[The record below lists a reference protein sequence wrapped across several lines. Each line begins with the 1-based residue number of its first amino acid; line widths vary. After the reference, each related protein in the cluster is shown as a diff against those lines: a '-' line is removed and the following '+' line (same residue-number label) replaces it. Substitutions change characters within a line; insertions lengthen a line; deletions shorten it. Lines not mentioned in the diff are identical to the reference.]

1 MRLTTP
7 LTMNADLTL
16 FIVLFC
22 FGFICAKSSLLSCPS
37 GQFLLKNQCALCHP
51 TCAECDGHEL
61 FECTACGL
69 DEDGKERFLY
79 QGHCRLH
86 CPREFYPDRDQYN
99 CLPCLPN
106 CEICA
111 DANVCA
117 KCREGYKLQSGICL
131 TVLCGAGQVQD
142 PDTRECLDCGIG
154 CKTCSTDDPEVC
166 NSCMDGYYLYRH
178 QCRQH
183 CPQRTYEER
192 GRRLCMSCLE
202 PCLDCRSDALC
213 LTCQPGYFLNNG
225 SCVKECPSDTYKDT
239 RGWRCQP
246 CHSSCLSCH
255 GPGVRDCD
263 RCSGWSRPVY
273 GKCPVISCPEGQ
285 YVDGESRTCRYC
297 DPSCRTCYGPRAQ
310 NCITCATGYMLE
322 AQDVMCV
329 DRCPLGFYGN
339 SSSLMCERCSAN
351 CEACESRDECVS
363 CNTASYLLYL
373 FQGSC
378 YSNCPDG
385 YFETELG
392 TCEACNDLCL
402 TCDGTSTQCL
412 SCREGL
418 HLANGQCR
426 ENCAPM
432 SYVGEDG
439 TCKRCA
445 PHCDTCIHFDTCTR
459 CSFLY
464 LLLNGEC
471 KAICPKGYFEDLDQ
485 GICVNCHPTCGTCSG
500 PLSDDCETCAPLTPK
515 LYEGMCLEEC
525 PAGTYYHS
533 SEKECQECHQTCA
546 RCEGPE
552 PTQCLQC
559 EKGLVLDPN
568 TMMCG
573 VTGDSDCPPKTFLQ
587 NNQFTCQACHRLCQS
602 CEGPGPFDCQ
612 TCALPYYLHNGS
624 CVSKCPAGTYS
635 AHEEADGVELGFCMP
650 CDHVCAT
657 CTGASSRDC
666 LSCSPGYLHLL
677 SHLCMSHCPT
687 GYYSSGERCERCD
700 RSCEQCT
707 GPGPDACRVC
717 TPPLLDLQGTRQC
730 VEQCPQRFY
739 ENGHI
744 CTQCHTSCQSC
755 TDNTPQGCVTCDW
768 GSVLQDGVCYPR
780 CEERRYYSQAGVCEP
795 CDESCKHC
803 SGAGPQSCLTCH
815 PGFALHV
822 TDSQCM
828 PCCPSGESAR
838 NCCLCDS
845 GSALC
850 VEAPVQRENQDEVV
864 RRSQAIQHTSAA
876 LPAALLLAV
885 ILGLVMFGLVQ
896 ARAKKR
902 LCWRRSY
909 ERLSGVATAQPN
921 NRPMPHGVP
930 EPEDSGDEADV
941 VYTSRDGSVYRRYG
955 FIPDPDTEEE
965 QEDDEVNENTYLNRA

>member
-1 MRLTTP
+1 
-7 LTMNADLTL
+7 MNAGSTL
-16 FIVLFC
+16 FILSLCC
-22 FGFICAKSSLLSCPS
+22 FGFIQARSPAQSCPS
-37 GQFLLKNQCALCHP
+37 GQFLLKNQCVLCHP
-51 TCAECDGHEL
+51 TCTECKGHEL

-69 DEDGKERFLY
+69 DEEGKERFLY

-86 CPREFYPDRDQYN
+86 CPREFYPDREQYT
-99 CLPCLPN
+99 CLPCMPN

-117 KCREGYKLQSGICL
+117 KCREGYNLQSGFCL
-131 TVLCGAGQVQD
+131 TVLCGLGQVQD
-142 PDTRECLDCGIG
+142 PDTQECIDCGIG
-154 CKTCSTDDPEVC
+154 CKTCSTDDPEIC
-166 NSCMDGYYLYRH
+166 HSCTNGYFLYRQ

-183 CPQRTYEER
+183 CPQRTYEDR
-192 GRRLCMSCLE
+192 GRGLCISCPD
-202 PCLDCRSDALC
+202 PCVDCRSDSLC
-213 LTCQPGYFLNNG
+213 LTCQSGYFLNNG
-225 SCVKECPSDTYKDT
+225 TCVKECPADTFKDS

-246 CHSSCLSCH
+246 CHSSCLTCH

-297 DPSCRTCYGPRAQ
+297 DSSCLTCYGPKAQ
-310 NCITCATGYMLE
+310 NCITCASGYMLE
-322 AQDVMCV
+322 QEAVCV

-339 SSSLMCERCSAN
+339 SSSLLCERCSAN

-363 CNTASYLLYL
+363 CKMDTYQLYL

-378 YSNCPDG
+378 WSECPEG

-392 TCEACNDLCL
+392 ICEPCDELCL

-418 HLANGQCR
+418 HLANGKCGQ
-426 ENCAPM
+426 NCGPM
-432 SYVGEDG
+432 SYVAEDG
-439 TCKRCA
+439 TCRRCA
-445 PHCDTCIHFDTCTR
+445 SHCDVCTDFSTCTR

-464 LLLNGEC
+464 LLLNGAC
-471 KAICPKGYFEDLDQ
+471 KAVCPKGYFEDLDK
-485 GICVNCHPTCGTCSG
+485 GVCVNCHPTCATCSG
-500 PLSDDCETCAPLTPK
+500 PLSDDCETCSALNPK
-515 LYEGMCLEEC
+515 LYEGTCLEEC
-525 PAGTYYHS
+525 PLGTYYQTS
-533 SEKECQECHQTCA
+533 DKECQECHQTCA

-559 EKGLVLDPN
+559 EKDLVLDPN

-573 VTGDSDCPPKTFLQ
+573 VTGDSDCPPRTFLQ

-602 CEGPGPFDCQ
+602 CEGPGPSDCQ
-612 TCALPYYLHNGS
+612 TCALPNYLHNGS

-635 AHEEADGVELGFCMP
+635 AHEEADGIELGFCMP

-657 CTGASSRDC
+657 CTGASPRDC
-666 LSCSPGYLHLL
+666 LSCSLATFICSLISVL
-677 SHLCMSHCPT
+677 AT
-687 GYYSSGERCERCD
+687 
-700 RSCEQCT
+700 
-707 GPGPDACRVC
+707 V
-717 TPPLLDLQGTRQC
+717 LQGITAQGSVARSVTVPVTSAQAQDQTPAGC
-730 VEQCPQRFY
+730 R
-739 ENGHI
+739 
-744 CTQCHTSCQSC
+744 QCHTSCKSC

-768 GSVLQDGVCYPR
+768 GSVLQDGVCYPH
-780 CEERRYYSQAGVCEP
+780 CEESRYYSQGGVCEP

-815 PGFALHV
+815 PGFALHAP
-822 TDSQCM
+822 DSQCL
-828 PCCPSGESAR
+828 PCCQSGEK
-838 NCCLCDS
+838 NGKCCLCDS

-850 VEAPVQRENQDEVV
+850 LEAPVPSINQDDVIL
-864 RRSQAIQHTSAA
+864 RSQAVQHASAA

-885 ILGLVMFGLVQ
+885 VLALVVFALVQ

-909 ERLSGVATAQPN
+909 ERLSGVAREQPSP
-921 NRPMPHGVP
+921 RPMPHGVP
-930 EPEDSGDEADV
+930 EPEDSGDEVDV

-955 FIPDPDTEEE
+955 FIHEPDTEEE
-965 QEDDEVNENTYLNRA
+965 DDEEDANENTHLSRA